1 MSRDSHGGWSDAAVC
16 VFGVE
21 NWTKQ
26 SRPLKGV
33 KALLQAML
41 IFQYQAYDFD
51 LILLYIAYIKSSS
64 FCFQMTI
71 FDSTIYDLVYS
82 FKMKQS
88 RNIFSWV
95 QCSLFVY
102 TTRIYKQSCVFTVKK
117 VVIFVSVCKYRHLQ
131 GY

>member
-33 KALLQAML
+33 KALLQAMH
-41 IFQYQAYDFD
+41 IFQYQAYNFD
-51 LILLYIAYIKSSS
+51 LILLFIAYIKSSS

-71 FDSTIYDLVYS
+71 FDSTIW
-82 FKMKQS
+82 
-88 RNIFSWV
+88 FS
-95 QCSLFVY
+95 L
-102 TTRIYKQSCVFTVKK
+102 
-117 VVIFVSVCKYRHLQ
+117 
-131 GY
+131 

>member
-33 KALLQAML
+33 KALLQAMH

-51 LILLYIAYIKSSS
+51 LILLFIAYIKSSS

-71 FDSTIYDLVYS
+71 FDSTIWFSLYRAETFFREYS
-82 FKMKQS
+82 VLYLYTLHVFITKAVSLLS
-88 RNIFSWV
+88 RRS
-95 QCSLFVY
+95 
-102 TTRIYKQSCVFTVKK
+102 
-117 VVIFVSVCKYRHLQ
+117 
-131 GY
+131 

>member
-33 KALLQAML
+33 KALLQAMH

-51 LILLYIAYIKSSS
+51 LILLFIAYIKSSS

-71 FDSTIYDLVYS
+71 FDSTIWLSFIVLKSNRAETFFREYS
-82 FKMKQS
+82 VLYLYTLHVFITKAVSLLS
-88 RNIFSWV
+88 RRS
-95 QCSLFVY
+95 
-102 TTRIYKQSCVFTVKK
+102 
-117 VVIFVSVCKYRHLQ
+117 
-131 GY
+131 

>member
-33 KALLQAML
+33 KALLQAMH

-64 FCFQMTI
+64 FCFQWPFSI
-71 FDSTIYDLVYS
+71 LLYDLVYS

-88 RNIFSWV
+88 RNIFSWI

-102 TTRIYKQSCVFTVKK
+102 TTRIYYQS
-117 VVIFVSVCKYRHLQ
+117 
-131 GY
+131 